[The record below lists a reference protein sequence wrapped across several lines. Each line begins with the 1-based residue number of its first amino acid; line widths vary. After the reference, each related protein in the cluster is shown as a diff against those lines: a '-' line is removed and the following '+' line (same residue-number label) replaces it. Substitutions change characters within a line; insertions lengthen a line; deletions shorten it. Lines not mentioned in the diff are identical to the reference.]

1 MTNPEFVNS
10 YKHEF
15 VVFYFF
21 MPRNTPIQKVRNFGI
36 IAHIDAG
43 KTTTTERILL
53 YTGRTHKI
61 GEVHEG
67 EATMDWM
74 EQERERGITITAAA
88 TTAFWTA
95 PDWVYGEDKD
105 RKTRFNIIDTPGH
118 VDFTIE
124 VERSLRVLD
133 GAVTVFDGVAGVE
146 SQSETVWRQAEK
158 YRVPR
163 ICFINKLD
171 RMGADFYADVQSI
184 KDRLTNNGLVMQL
197 PIGKEENLRGLVDIL
212 ENKAIVYYDDLG
224 KDLRIEEV
232 PEDMKELRQEY
243 YNKIVEKVA
252 EIDDEIMEKYLNGEP
267 IDTITIKKAIRK
279 GTIKNQLHPIFC
291 GSALKNKGIQPLLD
305 AVCEY
310 LPSPV
315 DLPDVQAHDPND
327 ENKIISLKHS
337 ENEKFSAL
345 AFKIA
350 SDQFGSLTFFRV
362 YSGVVKKGD
371 SIYNP
376 RTRKEERVGRV
387 VLLHSNHREDIDEV
401 YAGEIAAFVGLKDV
415 RTGDTLC
422 DKSYPLLLE
431 SINFPE
437 PVISVAIE
445 PKTKN
450 DQEKMGIAIGKLA
463 QEDPS
468 LRVSTNE
475 ETGQTILSGMGELHL
490 EIIVDRMRRE
500 YKVETNVGAPQ
511 VAYKEAIRKEVE
523 VEGKYI
529 RQSGGRGQYGHCW
542 LRVRPNELG
551 KGFEF
556 INKIVGGVIPKEY
569 IPSIQKGCEETCASG
584 VLAGYPVVDVIV
596 EVYDGSYHDVDSS
609 EMAFKLAGSI
619 AMKEAVLKADPVLME
634 PIMKLEVVVPE
645 EYMGDVIGDLNSR
658 RGQIMSTDNR
668 GKNKVIIAN
677 VPLAELFGYIS
688 SLRGN
693 TKGQGTASME
703 FSHYSEVPRNIQEK
717 IVQNRS

>member
-1 MTNPEFVNS
+1 
-10 YKHEF
+10 
-15 VVFYFF
+15 
-21 MPRNTPIQKVRNFGI
+21 MPRNTPIQKIRNFGI

-53 YTGRTHKI
+53 YTGRIHKI

-88 TTAFWTA
+88 TTAFWIA

-158 YRVPR
+158 YKVPR

-171 RMGADFYADVQSI
+171 RIGADFYADVQSI
-184 KDRLTNNGLVMQL
+184 KDRLTDNGLVMQL
-197 PIGKEENLRGLVDIL
+197 PIGKEESLRGLVDIL

-232 PEDMKELRQEY
+232 PEDMKELREEY
-243 YNKIVEKVA
+243 YNKIIEKVS

-279 GTIKNQLHPIFC
+279 GTINNQLHPIFC

-315 DLPDVQAHDPND
+315 DLPDIQAHDPDD
-327 ENKIISLKHS
+327 ENKVIPLKHS

-362 YSGVVKKGD
+362 YSGMVKKGD
-371 SIYNP
+371 SIFNP
-376 RTRKEERVGRV
+376 RIRKEERVGRV
-387 VLLHSNHREDIDEV
+387 VLLHANHREDIDEV

-619 AMKEAVLKADPVLME
+619 AMREAVLKADAVLME

-658 RGQIMSTDNR
+658 RGQIINTDNR
-668 GKNKVIIAN
+668 GKNKVITAN

-703 FSHYSEVPRNIQEK
+703 FSHYFEVPRNIQEK
-717 IVQNRS
+717 IVQSRS